1 MKEND
6 IQNDAIESEQRVIK
20 FGSEVNETDREVA
33 VEVKHEEEKLT
44 PYYKSTFFGKLL
56 FNWSRYSMS
65 LANKNP
71 LKIPDFKGISEEDKS
86 QNLYNALN
94 EKWKVKKEEF
104 QNQKMEENAFY
115 KSIINTYYKKI
126 VILTVLN
133 LCCTL
138 LEYLQIYF
146 YDSVIENFECREEGD
161 GEDAEEESECPL
173 LPVYA
178 NAIGLVLSKLLT
190 TFFHHQTKFASEIM
204 GVKSANAVAALI
216 YDKVTRSSI
225 FIKNQ
230 VSEGEILNYIQVDS
244 EKLNFL
250 FTSLPAII
258 IIPVNI
264 IISFYT
270 LFKLFGISFLVGVA
284 MIVIM
289 ILIIWLVQYFY
300 LKHTKIVLKK
310 KR

>member
-1 MKEND
+1 MLYPSRISPN
-6 IQNDAIESEQRVIK
+6 
-20 FGSEVNETDREVA
+20 
-33 VEVKHEEEKLT
+33 
-44 PYYKSTFFGKLL
+44 L
-56 FNWSRYSMS
+56 FLWFSNR
-65 LANKNP
+65 
-71 LKIPDFKGISEEDKS
+71 
-86 QNLYNALN
+86 
-94 EKWKVKKEEF
+94 
-104 QNQKMEENAFY
+104 
-115 KSIINTYYKKI
+115 
-126 VILTVLN
+126 
-133 LCCTL
+133 
-138 LEYLQIYF
+138 
-146 YDSVIENFECREEGD
+146 NFECREGGD

-178 NAIGLVLSKLLT
+178 DAIGLVLSKLLT

-250 FTSLPAII
+250 FTSLPEII

-289 ILIIWLVQYFY
+289 ILIIWLAQYFY

-310 KR
+310 KIEEWELLHILYI

>member
-1 MKEND
+1 MLYPSRISPN
-6 IQNDAIESEQRVIK
+6 
-20 FGSEVNETDREVA
+20 
-33 VEVKHEEEKLT
+33 
-44 PYYKSTFFGKLL
+44 L
-56 FNWSRYSMS
+56 FLWFSNR
-65 LANKNP
+65 
-71 LKIPDFKGISEEDKS
+71 
-86 QNLYNALN
+86 
-94 EKWKVKKEEF
+94 
-104 QNQKMEENAFY
+104 
-115 KSIINTYYKKI
+115 
-126 VILTVLN
+126 
-133 LCCTL
+133 
-138 LEYLQIYF
+138 
-146 YDSVIENFECREEGD
+146 NFECREGGD

-178 NAIGLVLSKLLT
+178 DAIGLVLSKLLT

-204 GVKSANAVAALI
+204 GVKSANAVADLI

-250 FTSLPAII
+250 FTSLPEII

-310 KR
+310 KIEEWELLHILYI